1 MICRPKEMSIS
12 LPKALLATVAQ
23 EDFRLLDSNFT
34 ATENATHFVLTTSL
48 IGCGTFNRHTDS
60 SVIYSNKV
68 RQVYSETVIITRAP
82 EIQISF
88 SCHYSRHGLVS
99 TGAIRGEDTEG
110 NLNLKMII
118 VGKTGNIGQ

>member
-12 LPKALLATVAQ
+12 LPKALLATVAR
-23 EDFRLLDSNFT
+23 EDFRLLDSNCA

-48 IGCGTFNRHTDS
+48 IGCGTFNRHTESD
-60 SVIYSNKV
+60 VIYSNRV
-68 RQVYSETVIITRAP
+68 RQVYSETVIITRSP

-99 TGAIRGEDTEG
+99 TGAIRGKDTED
-110 NLNLKMII
+110 NFEPEDDRCWKNR
-118 VGKTGNIGQ
+118 